1 MKCYNKA
8 VCKQHFSVH
17 FLVNCQSYKMKSQC
31 PSKKGRI
38 LRLYAIQL
46 VNSHFQMLFLCIIRK
61 ALLSDYI
68 AETSAY
74 NVMI

>member
-8 VCKQHFSVH
+8 VCKQHFSVP
-17 FLVNCQSYKMKSQC
+17 FLLNCQSYGMKSQC

-46 VNSHFQMLFLCIIRK
+46 VNSDCQMYFLCVIRK
-61 ALLSDYI
+61 ALLSDY
-68 AETSAY
+68 TSLTA
-74 NVMI
+74 